1 MRATERAIG
10 RIESGTSQANPTG
23 TPKVEPL
30 PPLHQGWFS
39 HSKATGP
46 CELTLEKFEELK
58 KFYKNLSN
66 EDKELFNGRPVPP
79 FKGQKRQNKHFRRKK
94 S

>member
-10 RIESGTSQANPTG
+10 RIEPGTSQAPARPTPPAPQKLNPS
-23 TPKVEPL
+23 

-66 EDKELFNGRPVPP
+66 ED
-79 FKGQKRQNKHFRRKK
+79 QKDKTNIFGERNHD
-94 S
+94 